1 MSQLPLGMD
10 MLKQFWSSAAVP
22 SANAGAAATVSPF
35 PPISPAM
42 SPFTQTT
49 TPALG
54 DALTQYMMP
63 TLDVAELD
71 RRMADLKTVLQWME
85 LNTNLLRGNLHTLEL
100 QRNTIATIAGMMAHP
115 SVNAQTTKVQ
125 TTDAQAAGSKDNTE
139 SKSTEPAAAPWL
151 AAWQQMMQQGAELT
165 KSNLASAH
173 ASAAS
178 ASGSK
183 PAKAKAPAPSPAPKV
198 AATKDAA
205 TKPSSKA
212 NPRQAK

>member
-22 SANAGAAATVSPF
+22 SANVGAAATVSPF

-100 QRNTIATIAGMMAHP
+100 QRNTIATIAGMMAQP
-115 SVNAQTTKVQ
+115 SAHVQTTKAKA
-125 TTDAQAAGSKDNTE
+125 TDAQATDSKGAKN
-139 SKSTEPAAAPWL
+139 SEPAAAPWL
-151 AAWQQMMQQGAELT
+151 AAWQQMMQQGTELA

-183 PAKAKAPAPSPAPKV
+183 PAKAKAPAPSPASKV